1 VDVARST
8 GAPINQNRR
17 RVQSPESGVG
27 IAIAIGVG
35 GEAGWQRR
43 GVGVGGRGAKEM
55 SLT

>member
-1 VDVARST
+1 MARST